1 MITQKVYRIVDY
13 LTDFYVQ
20 HQEVPEGARPIDEA
34 WDEFLPIETDMTTRE
49 LAYILVG
56 ECVTLSERLFDREQ
70 LLRTKDEAIA
80 ALLKAGDAAQAEIK
94 RLQGLL
100 DTKHKPGFGLSK
112 EQTDHLRNL
121 IRNYGHAC
129 YNATDTEAKWRHID
143 DALHNYTKE

>member
-80 ALLKAGDAAQAEIK
+80 ALLKTGDAAQAEIK
-94 RLQGLL
+94 RLQGAL
-100 DTKHKPGFGLSK
+100 DAKHKPGFGLSK